1 MTDPIGQP
9 HPLGAI
15 LAGKPPRR
23 DTFDGWQHY
32 RANRRAFVPAP
43 VLTLDQWRSLSP
55 RQRALHDLH
64 RTATHANLPLQETPM
79 ALKVSRL
86 LSRRILGNALQRTA
100 ATWPGVI
107 VGGWGYQGKTETAC
121 EVAAEFE
128 DTWLEMNDFVNPGL
142 QRGVRALHAPVAYVQ
157 TPVKATP
164 KSTCEAILAFF
175 GASTENMTLPQL
187 IRQVAGALDDH
198 GVLVLILDDITRLR
212 LHRVDDQDTFDLVRA
227 FMSMNVTLV
236 LVGVDIVGSNLLRRA
251 SWDKRSRQ
259 WAMPPAAG
267 GRVHGLEITQT
278 ERWFDFVEMERFR
291 STTPAQIQAFHDHLV
306 GLESSLRLFNAA
318 PGMLTG
324 GSMPEYLMRRTN
336 GVIGMLDRLLRGGA
350 DEAMDSGRELLDEE
364 LLDRIVVSLDD
375 PGRDP
380 GAGEVPRSRQPPRLR
395 QRPANPRPR
404 DPAAGGAT
412 RSSTTTAPCPRRQ
425 GPDRWTTCLPPH
437 CPAAWSHCRA
447 RA

>member
-1 MTDPIGQP
+1 MTDSTGQP

-32 RANRRAFVPAP
+32 RANRQAFVPAP
-43 VLTLDQWRSLSP
+43 VLTLAQWRALSP
-55 RQRALHDLH
+55 RRRALHDLH
-64 RTATHANLPLQETPM
+64 RTATHVNLPLQETPM

-107 VGGWGYQGKTETAC
+107 VGGWGYQGKTETVC

-157 TPVKATP
+157 TPVTATP

-175 GASTENMTLPQL
+175 GASTKNMTLPQL

-212 LHRVDDQDTFDLVRA
+212 LHRVDDQDAFDLVRA

-236 LVGVDIVGSNLLRRA
+236 LVGVDIVGSGLLRRA
-251 SWDKRSRQ
+251 GWDKRSRQ
-259 WAMPPAAG
+259 WVMPPAAG

-278 ERWFDFVEMERFR
+278 ERRFDFVELDRFR
-291 STTPAQIQAFHDHLV
+291 YTTPAQIQAFHDHLG
-306 GLESSLRLFNAA
+306 GLESGLRLFNAG

-324 GSMPEYLMRRTN
+324 GGMPEYLMRRTD
-336 GVIGMLDRLLRGGA
+336 GVVGLLDRLIRGGA
-350 DEAMDSGRELLDEE
+350 EEAMDSGRELIDEE
-364 LLDRIVVSLDD
+364 LLDHIVLSLDD

-380 GAGEVPRSRQPPRLR
+380 GAGEVPQV
-395 QRPANPRPR
+395 PAAPSA
-404 DPAAGGAT
+404 PAAG
-412 RSSTTTAPCPRRQ
+412 RK
-425 GPDRWTTCLPPH
+425 
-437 CPAAWSHCRA
+437 A
-447 RA
+447 RAAGPGRRGRNTVFDDDGPLPAQAGA